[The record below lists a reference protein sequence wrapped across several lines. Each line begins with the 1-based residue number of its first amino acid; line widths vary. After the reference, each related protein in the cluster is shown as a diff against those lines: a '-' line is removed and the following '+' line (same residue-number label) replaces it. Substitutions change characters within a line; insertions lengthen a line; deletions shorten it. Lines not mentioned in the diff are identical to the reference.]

1 MLIFGNSSTNQP
13 WLGSLWPLRPLQL
26 RRHCHRLIFP
36 SAPSFQFSRYRLMD
50 EIEASLR
57 RLMLK
62 HELYLFYHICSQRD
76 IEYTGATAMA
86 DEHSEPGGMK
96 VRRLYVDA
104 LGESR
109 FETTTMP
116 MALKE
121 FAPPAAPL
129 RVSAPQPAE
138 NYVVLEVG
146 AKWGG
151 AVPHPSPAR
160 MMAFSL
166 SGCTRVTASSGE
178 THTFVAGDCLLHD
191 DTSGKGHSTEVI
203 SNVPARWVFIR
214 LPN

>member
-1 MLIFGNSSTNQP
+1 GQIGNMGTFRGKPRRNGRACGLQY
-13 WLGSLWPLRPLQL
+13 LR
-26 RRHCHRLIFP
+26 
-36 SAPSFQFSRYRLMD
+36 SA
-50 EIEASLR
+50 
-57 RLMLK
+57 
-62 HELYLFYHICSQRD
+62 ICACWVIRPCAHKIRPQWSNS
-76 IEYTGATAMA
+76 MA

-96 VRRLYVDA
+96 VRRLYADA

-116 MALKE
+116 MALKA

-129 RVSAPQPAE
+129 RVSDPQPAE

-146 AKWGG
+146 
-151 AVPHPSPAR
+151 AR

-178 THTFVAGDCLLHD
+178 SHSFVAGDCLLHD

-203 SNVPARWVFIR
+203 SDVPARWVFIR

>member
-1 MLIFGNSSTNQP
+1 
-13 WLGSLWPLRPLQL
+13 
-26 RRHCHRLIFP
+26 
-36 SAPSFQFSRYRLMD
+36 
-50 EIEASLR
+50 
-57 RLMLK
+57 
-62 HELYLFYHICSQRD
+62 
-76 IEYTGATAMA
+76 MA
-86 DEHSEPGGMK
+86 DEHSQPGGMK
-96 VRRLYVDA
+96 VLRLYADA

-129 RVSAPQPAE
+129 RVSDPQPAQ
-138 NYVVLEVG
+138 NYVILEVG

-178 THTFVAGDCLLHD
+178 SHTFVAGDCLLHD
-191 DTSGKGHSTEVI
+191 NTSGWEADKYPSSRCVRYDFSAMSLLCADVQGPGRSATRGRPLIWQPV
-203 SNVPARWVFIR
+203 R
-214 LPN
+214 LTQTKSGPGI

>member
-1 MLIFGNSSTNQP
+1 
-13 WLGSLWPLRPLQL
+13 
-26 RRHCHRLIFP
+26 
-36 SAPSFQFSRYRLMD
+36 
-50 EIEASLR
+50 
-57 RLMLK
+57 
-62 HELYLFYHICSQRD
+62 
-76 IEYTGATAMA
+76 MA

-96 VRRLYVDA
+96 VLRLYADA

-109 FETTTMP
+109 FETTTMT

-129 RVSAPQPAE
+129 RVSDPQPAQ
-138 NYVVLEVG
+138 NYVILEVG

-178 THTFVAGDCLLHD
+178 AHIFVAGDCLLHD
-191 DTSGKGHSTEVI
+191 DTSGKGHSTEVM
-203 SNVPARWVFIR
+203 SDVPARWVFIR

>member
-1 MLIFGNSSTNQP
+1 
-13 WLGSLWPLRPLQL
+13 
-26 RRHCHRLIFP
+26 
-36 SAPSFQFSRYRLMD
+36 
-50 EIEASLR
+50 
-57 RLMLK
+57 
-62 HELYLFYHICSQRD
+62 
-76 IEYTGATAMA
+76 MA
-86 DEHSEPGGMK
+86 DGHSEPGGMK
-96 VRRLYVDA
+96 VLRLYADA

-129 RVSAPQPAE
+129 HVSDPQPAT
-138 NYVVLEVG
+138 NYVILEVG

-151 AVPHPSPAR
+151 AVPHPSPTR

-178 THTFVAGDCLLHD
+178 SHTFVAGDCLLHD

-203 SNVPARWVFIR
+203 SDVPARWVFIR
-214 LPN
+214 LAN

>member
-1 MLIFGNSSTNQP
+1 MT
-13 WLGSLWPLRPLQL
+13 
-26 RRHCHRLIFP
+26 
-36 SAPSFQFSRYRLMD
+36 
-50 EIEASLR
+50 
-57 RLMLK
+57 
-62 HELYLFYHICSQRD
+62 
-76 IEYTGATAMA
+76 

-96 VRRLYVDA
+96 VLRLYTDA

-121 FAPPAAPL
+121 FAPPAAPF
-129 RVSAPQPAE
+129 RVSDPQPAQ
-138 NYVVLEVG
+138 NYVILEVG
-146 AKWGG
+146 TQWGG

-160 MMAFSL
+160 IMAFSL

-178 THTFVAGDCLLHD
+178 SHTFVAGDCLLHD

-203 SNVPARWVFIR
+203 SDVPARWVFIR

>member
-1 MLIFGNSSTNQP
+1 MPSGRLGETCDSKNFVRQRRNDADGRACCFGA
-13 WLGSLWPLRPLQL
+13 LR
-26 RRHCHRLIFP
+26 
-36 SAPSFQFSRYRLMD
+36 SKSMS
-50 EIEASLR
+50 
-57 RLMLK
+57 
-62 HELYLFYHICSQRD
+62 
-76 IEYTGATAMA
+76 

-96 VRRLYVDA
+96 VLRLYADA

-109 FETTTMP
+109 FETTTLP
-116 MALKE
+116 MALKN

-129 RVSAPQPAE
+129 RVSDPQPAQ

-178 THTFVAGDCLLHD
+178 SHTFVAGDCLLHD

-203 SNVPARWVFIR
+203 SALPARWVFIR

>member
-1 MLIFGNSSTNQP
+1 V
-13 WLGSLWPLRPLQL
+13 
-26 RRHCHRLIFP
+26 
-36 SAPSFQFSRYRLMD
+36 
-50 EIEASLR
+50 
-57 RLMLK
+57 
-62 HELYLFYHICSQRD
+62 
-76 IEYTGATAMA
+76 A
-86 DEHSEPGGMK
+86 DEHSGGMK
-96 VRRLYVDA
+96 VLRLYADA

-129 RVSAPQPAE
+129 YVSDPQPAQ
-138 NYVVLEVG
+138 NYVILEIG

-151 AVPHPSPAR
+151 AVPHPSR

-178 THTFVAGDCLLHD
+178 SYTFVAGDCLLHD

-203 SNVPARWVFIR
+203 SDLPARWVFIR
-214 LPN
+214 LAN

>member
-1 MLIFGNSSTNQP
+1 
-13 WLGSLWPLRPLQL
+13 
-26 RRHCHRLIFP
+26 
-36 SAPSFQFSRYRLMD
+36 
-50 EIEASLR
+50 
-57 RLMLK
+57 
-62 HELYLFYHICSQRD
+62 
-76 IEYTGATAMA
+76 MA

-96 VRRLYVDA
+96 VLRLYADA

-129 RVSAPQPAE
+129 RVSDPQPAQ
-138 NYVVLEVG
+138 NYAVIELD
-146 AKWGG
+146 G

-160 MMAFSL
+160 MMAFCL
-166 SGCTRVTASSGE
+166 SGCTRQTASSGE
-178 THTFVAGDCLLHD
+178 SHTFVAGDCLLHD

-203 SNVPARWVFIR
+203 SDVPARWVFIR

>member
-1 MLIFGNSSTNQP
+1 MV
-13 WLGSLWPLRPLQL
+13 
-26 RRHCHRLIFP
+26 
-36 SAPSFQFSRYRLMD
+36 
-50 EIEASLR
+50 
-57 RLMLK
+57 
-62 HELYLFYHICSQRD
+62 
-76 IEYTGATAMA
+76 

-96 VRRLYVDA
+96 VLRLYADA

-129 RVSAPQPAE
+129 RVSDLQPAQ

-146 AKWGG
+146 VKWGG
-151 AVPHPSPAR
+151 AIPHTSPAR

-178 THTFVAGDCLLHD
+178 SHTFVAGDCLLHD

-203 SNVPARWVFIR
+203 SDVPARWVFIR

>member
-1 MLIFGNSSTNQP
+1 LGVRP
-13 WLGSLWPLRPLQL
+13 WERKWLW
-26 RRHCHRLIFP
+26 
-36 SAPSFQFSRYRLMD
+36 SKSV
-50 EIEASLR
+50 
-57 RLMLK
+57 
-62 HELYLFYHICSQRD
+62 
-76 IEYTGATAMA
+76 A
-86 DEHSEPGGMK
+86 DEHSKPGGMK
-96 VRRLYVDA
+96 VLRLYADA
-104 LGESR
+104 VGESR

-129 RVSAPQPAE
+129 RVSDPQPAQ
-138 NYVVLEVG
+138 NYVILEVD

-151 AVPHPSPAR
+151 AVPHLPPAR

-178 THTFVAGDCLLHD
+178 SHTFVAGDCLLLD

-203 SNVPARWVFIR
+203 SDLPARWVFIR